1 MSRTV
6 QVARFTES
14 RKVPVKLDG
23 NKPTVTDA
31 LRAAGM
37 KPEQDET
44 IMVNGR
50 GAGVNTPL
58 NEGDVVTLANKPAG
72 GIS

>member
-23 NKPTVTDA
+23 NKPTVADA
-31 LRAAGM
+31 LRAADM
-37 KPEQDET
+37 KPERDET

-50 GAGVNTPL
+50 KADGATPL

-72 GIS
+72 GAG